1 MEIGSSSTVAGG
13 GQLSVPPGFRFHPTE
28 EELLYYYLKKKVSYE
43 PIDLDVIREVD
54 LNKLEPWELKEKCR
68 IGSGP
73 QNEWYFFSHKDKKY
87 PTGTR
92 TNRATAAGFW
102 KATGR
107 DKSIHLNSSKK
118 IGLRKTLVFYTGRA
132 PHGQKT
138 EWIMHEYRLD
148 DSENEIQ
155 EDGWVVC
162 RVFKKKNHFR
172 GFHQEQEQDHHHHHQ
187 YISTNNDHDHHHH
200 IDSNS
205 NNHSPLILHPLD
217 HHHHHHHIGR
227 QIHMPLHEFANTLS
241 HGSMHLPQLFS
252 PDSAAAA
259 AAAAA
264 SAQPFVSPINTT
276 DIECSQNLLRLTSNN
291 NYGGDWSFLDKLL
304 TTGNMNQQQQQ
315 QVQNHQAKCFGD
327 LSNNDNND
335 QADHLGN
342 NNGGSSSSPVNQR
355 FPFHYLGNDANLLKF
370 PK

>member
-132 PHGQKT
+132 PHGQKNR
-138 EWIMHEYRLD
+138 M
-148 DSENEIQ
+148 
-155 EDGWVVC
+155 
-162 RVFKKKNHFR
+162 
-172 GFHQEQEQDHHHHHQ
+172 DHAR
-187 YISTNNDHDHHHH
+187 IS
-200 IDSNS
+200 
-205 NNHSPLILHPLD
+205 L
-217 HHHHHHHIGR
+217 GR
-227 QIHMPLHEFANTLS
+227 
-241 HGSMHLPQLFS
+241 
-252 PDSAAAA
+252 
-259 AAAAA
+259 
-264 SAQPFVSPINTT
+264 
-276 DIECSQNLLRLTSNN
+276 
-291 NYGGDWSFLDKLL
+291 
-304 TTGNMNQQQQQ
+304 
-315 QVQNHQAKCFGD
+315 
-327 LSNNDNND
+327 
-335 QADHLGN
+335 
-342 NNGGSSSSPVNQR
+342 
-355 FPFHYLGNDANLLKF
+355 
-370 PK
+370 

>member
-1 MEIGSSSTVAGG
+1 MEIGSSSAVAGG

-28 EELLYYYLKKKVSYE
+28 EELLHYYLKKKVSYE

-118 IGLRKTLVFYTGRA
+118 VGLRKTLVFYTGRA
-132 PHGQKT
+132 PHGHKT

-148 DSENEIQ
+148 DNENEIQ

-172 GFHQEQEQDHHHHHQ
+172 GFHQEQDQDNHHLYISTNDDHNNHHHHQ
-187 YISTNNDHDHHHH
+187 HHTG
-200 IDSNS
+200 SSS
-205 NNHSPLILHPLD
+205 NNHSSMIPLPLD
-217 HHHHHHHIGR
+217 HHNHHQNMGR
-227 QIHMPLHEFANTLS
+227 QIHMPLYEFANTLN

-252 PDSAAAA
+252 PDSA
-259 AAAAA
+259 
-264 SAQPFVSPINTT
+264 QPFVSSINTT

-304 TTGNMNQQQQQ
+304 TTNSMNQQG
-315 QVQNHQAKCFGD
+315 QNHQPKCFGD
-327 LSNNDNND
+327 SSNNGNNDN
-335 QADHLGN
+335 AVT
-342 NNGGSSSSPVNQR
+342 SSSPDNQR
-355 FPFHYLGNDANLLKF
+355 FPFHFLGNDVNLLKF

>member
-54 LNKLEPWELKEKCR
+54 LNKLEPWDLKEKCR

-148 DSENEIQ
+148 DNENEIQ

-172 GFHQEQEQDHHHHHQ
+172 GFHQEQDQDHHHHQ
-187 YISTNNDHDHHHH
+187 YINTNNDHDDHHHH
-200 IDSNS
+200 QNQTESNS
-205 NNHSPLILHPLD
+205 NNHSSLIPLSLD
-217 HHHHHHHIGR
+217 HHHHHMGR
-227 QIHMPLHEFANTLS
+227 QIHMPLHEFSNTLS

-264 SAQPFVSPINTT
+264 QPFVLSINTT
-276 DIECSQNLLRLTSNN
+276 DIECSQNLLRLTTNN

-304 TTGNMNQQQQQ
+304 TTTNMNQQQ

-327 LSNNDNND
+327 SSNNGNND
-335 QADHLGN
+335 QAVTHDHLSN
-342 NNGGSSSSPVNQR
+342 NNGNER
-355 FPFHYLGNDANLLKF
+355 FPFHYLGNDANPLKF